1 MSRNVNVAVL
11 TKIGRAALVK
21 SVKERVLMLAWGTGD
36 PAWDDDEFLDFPALD
51 DASAL
56 VAEVGRRIPTQVAFA
71 TPDDA
76 GDIVIPKGITPGGE
90 VQEARYAIS
99 EAPTPYLYVQTH
111 YNFSDAA
118 DATIRELAVFMDS
131 VPVSGL
137 PPGQKY
143 FLPSEIA
150 DPGMI
155 LAVQIFIPAI
165 NRSPSV
171 RQTIDYVMP
180 L

>member
-1 MSRNVNVAVL
+1 MSNVAVL
-11 TKIGRAALVK
+11 TRVGRAALVK

-36 PAWDDDEFLDFPALD
+36 PAWDDPGYPDFPPLV
-51 DASAL
+51 DATAL
-56 VAEVGRRIPTQVAFA
+56 VAEVGRRLPTLVAFA
-71 TPDDA
+71 TPDET
-76 GDIVIPKGITPGGE
+76 GDIVIPKGVTPGGE
-90 VQEARYAIS
+90 VQEARYALS
-99 EAPTPYLYVQTH
+99 ETPTPYLYVQT
-111 YNFSDAA
+111 NFNFADAA
-118 DATIRELAVFMDS
+118 DATIREMAVFMDS
-131 VPVSGL
+131 VPVDGL

-143 FLPSEIA
+143 FLPGEIA

-155 LAVQIFIPAI
+155 LAVQIFTPAI